1 MSDTDVLANL
11 TISDFSQHVGERL
24 RIELDE
30 ARSVEVELTE
40 ARELLSGTEKR
51 TPFSIVLRGP
61 EDLALEQR
69 IYSVHGEAFGKLD
82 LFLVTVGPDKQ
93 GMLYEA
99 VFT

>member
-1 MSDTDVLANL
+1 MSDTDVLGTL
-11 TISDFSQHVGERL
+11 TVSDFSQHVAEKFRL
-24 RIELDE
+24 EVDGSPSL
-30 ARSVEVELTE
+30 EVELIE
-40 ARELLSGTEKR
+40 ARELPSGSEKR

-61 EDLALEQR
+61 EDLVLEQR
-69 IYSVHGEAFGKLD
+69 IYSVHGGALGKLD

>member
-1 MSDTDVLANL
+1 MSDTDVLGTL
-11 TISDFSQHVGERL
+11 TISDFSPHVGEKFRL
-24 RIELDE
+24 EVDGSL
-30 ARSVEVELTE
+30 SVEVELIE
-40 ARELLSGTEKR
+40 AHELLSGTEKR

-61 EDLALEQR
+61 EDLVLEQR
-69 IYSVHGEAFGKLD
+69 IYSVYGGALGKLD